1 MKSRSMLAITIIVLA
16 VFILSVA
23 QQRSRGQTMAT
34 GDAFLK
40 QAAEI
45 NLGEVQLGKL
55 AEQKGNNPAIRD
67 FGKRMVEDHTKA
79 EDNLR
84 QIAQQQGVTLPS
96 NAGQH
101 VATLQ
106 QQLSGATGAQFD
118 QIYIEHMLSGHKGAI
133 DAFENEIEHGSN
145 PAIKGYAES
154 TLSVIQ
160 DHIRIAED
168 VAGKMGLSGAQGL
181 ESPPKAIAAPASPK

>member
-1 MKSRSMLAITIIVLA
+1 MKSRSMLAISTIVLA
-16 VFILSVA
+16 VFIISVA
-23 QQRSRGQTMAT
+23 QQMSRGQAMAT
-34 GDAFLK
+34 EDAFLK

-96 NAGQH
+96 NPGQH
-101 VATLQ
+101 VTSLQ

-154 TLSVIQ
+154 TLPVIQ

-168 VAGKMGLSGAQGL
+168 VAGKMGLAGAQGL

>member
-1 MKSRSMLAITIIVLA
+1 MKSRSMLASSVIVLA
-16 VFILSVA
+16 VFIISVA
-23 QQRSRGQTMAT
+23 QQRSRGQEMAT

-67 FGKRMVEDHTKA
+67 FGKRMVEDHTRA

-84 QIAQQQGVTLPS
+84 QIAQKQGVTLPTS
-96 NAGQH
+96 AGQH
-101 VATLQ
+101 EAMLQ
-106 QQLSGATGAQFD
+106 QQLSGAKGAQFD

-145 PAIKGYAES
+145 PAIKGYAEN

-181 ESPPKAIAAPASPK
+181 QSPPKAIAAPASPE